1 LEVEVK
7 HRKTGL
13 AVLSPIVAALVLLTA
28 ACTPPAGPTVIT
40 NVTTTVIV
48 NGQSG
53 TDPGEANKSKG
64 SVLSETKKVTI
75 NGFVN
80 GEKCPA
86 GITPANENK
95 KIRLGCDLAV
105 TVNPRRADDSV
116 IEDDK
121 APPVDYFAQA
131 TGQDVAKFTQSASN
145 SYNGDVHTLKAGKF
159 GLIAS
164 VVGIPSG
171 LQEFEVIP

>member
-13 AVLSPIVAALVLLTA
+13 AIVSPIVAALVLITA
-28 ACTPPAGPTVIT
+28 ACAPPAGPTIV
-40 NVTTTVIV
+40 NVTQTVTI
-48 NGQSG
+48 NGKSG
-53 TDPGEANKSKG
+53 TDPGETSKAKG
-64 SVLSETKKVTI
+64 SVKSETKSVTV

-80 GEKCPA
+80 GEKCPS
-86 GITPANENK
+86 GIAPANDNH

-105 TVNPRRADDSV
+105 TVNPRRADGSV
-116 IEDDK
+116 IQDDN
-121 APPVDYFAQA
+121 APPVDYFALA
-131 TGQDVAKFTQSASN
+131 TGQDVVTFTQSGSN
-145 SYNGDVHTLKAGKF
+145 SYNGDVHTVKAGKF
-159 GLIAS
+159 ALVAS